1 MAEQALSDV
10 KVLDLSWYI
19 AGPYCSKLFGDY
31 GADVIKIERPPAG
44 DPARQMGPFFKDD
57 PHPEKSGL
65 FLSLNTNKK
74 GITLNLKSSL
84 GKEIFK
90 ELVKDVDILVESF
103 SPGVMEKLGLSYEV
117 LEEINPKLVM
127 TSISNFGQTG
137 PYRDYKA
144 TEIVLKA
151 MAADMHSCGKVGR
164 EPLKIGGTLT
174 QFTGGSGAATATMMG
189 FFASRYQGIG
199 QHLDICIYDSYAY
212 CGVNTYSYL
221 TGHSYDGSVT
231 GRGSGGMGYPGGPQP
246 CKDGFFDL
254 AGTLFWFPRV
264 LEMID
269 RPDLAGKYGTLEGQL
284 NADLKDEFLA
294 TVLYP
299 YFLERTKKELM
310 LEAQKAKILS
320 GPVNTMDDVLADPH
334 FNDRGVFVEIEHPV
348 TGKLTYPGAPV
359 KMTETPWQMRSPAPL
374 LGQHNEDILGE
385 LGYTKEDLV
394 KLKEQ
399 NVI

>member
-1 MAEQALSDV
+1 M
-10 KVLDLSWYI
+10 
-19 AGPYCSKLFGDY
+19 
-31 GADVIKIERPPAG
+31 
-44 DPARQMGPFFKDD
+44 
-57 PHPEKSGL
+57 
-65 FLSLNTNKK
+65 
-74 GITLNLKSSL
+74 
-84 GKEIFK
+84 
-90 ELVKDVDILVESF
+90 
-103 SPGVMEKLGLSYEV
+103 
-117 LEEINPKLVM
+117 
-127 TSISNFGQTG
+127 
-137 PYRDYKA
+137 
-144 TEIVLKA
+144 
-151 MAADMHSCGKVGR
+151 
-164 EPLKIGGTLT
+164 
-174 QFTGGSGAATATMMG
+174 
-189 FFASRYQGIG
+189 
-199 QHLDICIYDSYAY
+199 
-212 CGVNTYSYL
+212 
-221 TGHSYDGSVT
+221 
-231 GRGSGGMGYPGGPQP
+231 
-246 CKDGFFDL
+246 
-254 AGTLFWFPRV
+254 
-264 LEMID
+264 
-269 RPDLAGKYGTLEGQL
+269 